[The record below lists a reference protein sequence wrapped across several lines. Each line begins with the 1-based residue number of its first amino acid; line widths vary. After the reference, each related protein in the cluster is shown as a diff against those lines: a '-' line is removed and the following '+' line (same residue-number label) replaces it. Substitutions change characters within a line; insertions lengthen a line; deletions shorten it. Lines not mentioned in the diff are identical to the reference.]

1 VYLETPDAGG
11 RPQTVA
17 DVKYAGMPELRVFC
31 PIDERARTIKNA
43 GERKNGAQGRNR
55 IVYDAIDLKRF
66 FEWLFL

>member
-55 IVYDAIDLKRF
+55 ISSYLIEITSF
-66 FEWLFL
+66 FE